1 MEKVY
6 QDHDIVDYI
15 KFKDI
20 TNEIRNNTRQLFE
33 MNKIL
38 LLNQILTGFGIT
50 LIVKVKVTIRLM
62 IYLIPMI
69 LV

>member
-38 LLNQILTGFGIT
+38 LLNQILKGFGIT